1 MLNTILSISGKPGL
15 FRLINQGRGTLIV
28 ESLVDGRRSSVM
40 PRERVVSLGNITMY
54 TEQEDVPLG
63 DIFTKAYELHEGKAV
78 DMSALATTEALQEA
92 FGKIL
97 PTFDRE
103 RIYATDLKK
112 FFSWYNI
119 LIGAG
124 FTSFASAE
132 EEQGTQE
139 G

>member
-63 DIFTKAYELHEGKAV
+63 EIFTKAYELHQGKAV
-78 DMSALATTEALQEA
+78 DMSALTTTEALQEA
-92 FGKIL
+92 FGQVL

-103 RIYATDLKK
+103 RIYASDLKK
-112 FFSWYNI
+112 FFSWYNL

-124 FTSFASAE
+124 FTSFVSEDEGEPA
-132 EEQGTQE
+132 QE
-139 G
+139 A

>member
-1 MLNTILSISGKPGL
+1 MLNAILSISGKPGL

-54 TEQEDVPLG
+54 TEQEDVPLAE
-63 DIFTKAYELHEGKAV
+63 IFTKVYELHEGKAV
-78 DMSALATTEALQEA
+78 DMSALTTTEALQEA
-92 FGKIL
+92 FAKVL

-112 FFSWYNI
+112 FFVWYNI
-119 LIGAG
+119 LVGAG
-124 FTSFASAE
+124 FTSFVSDEADEAE
-132 EEQGTQE
+132 QE
-139 G
+139 A